1 MEKQLHL
8 VDTGVVK
15 CIAALSYNQKRVIQK
30 KLRCLCKFHW
40 SINQWMKFSAELN
53 SLQASGTHALVEN
66 LNGKLL
72 YIIEGLVPLV
82 SGFCHEMSL
91 HLSGTNELC
100 TGVLTSHNISI
111 LTDLGKSLAVC
122 YYI

>member
-1 MEKQLHL
+1 MENQLHL
-8 VDTGVVK
+8 VDTGVVTH
-15 CIAALSYNQKRVIQK
+15 IVRMSYNQRRVIQK

-53 SLQASGTHALVEN
+53 SLQASATHAPEEN

-82 SGFCHEMSL
+82 SGFCYEMSL

-100 TGVLTSHNISI
+100 TGVLTSHNIGI
-111 LTDLGKSLAVC
+111 LIDLGKTLAVC
-122 YYI
+122 